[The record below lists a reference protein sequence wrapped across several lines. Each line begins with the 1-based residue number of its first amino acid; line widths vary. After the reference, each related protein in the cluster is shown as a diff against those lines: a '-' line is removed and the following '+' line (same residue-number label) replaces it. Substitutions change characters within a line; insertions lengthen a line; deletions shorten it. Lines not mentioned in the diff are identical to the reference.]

1 MKYIL
6 VTGAASGIGKAIT
19 ETMARRG
26 WKVFAA
32 DQNKEV
38 LRSMEAKN
46 IIPIYM
52 DVTKEKTIID
62 AFIKVA
68 KETLYLDVIIN
79 SAGIRYITS
88 LIEEDLNKLQKA
100 IDVNLIGM
108 IRVNNLFF
116 SLLNKETGRII
127 NISSES
133 GWISPSPF
141 NGVDS
146 ISKHAVDAYND
157 TLRREL
163 NFLGVKVIKIEP
175 GPFKTP
181 MRQNTIDSF
190 KELIDNTKYYKN
202 ELKNMSRLMKNE
214 FKNSENIKYLLYSI
228 VQACES
234 KKPKIRYRVKNNIS
248 LVLMNLLPEY
258 IIDKIYYNKLKP
270 KKAIK

>member
-32 DQNKEV
+32 DKNKEI

-52 DVTKEKTIID
+52 DVTKEKTILD
-62 AFIKVA
+62 AYLKVA

-79 SAGIRYITS
+79 GAGIRYIS
-88 LIEEDLNKLQKA
+88 PLIESNINEFKKA
-100 IDVNLIGM
+100 IDVNLLGM
-108 IRVNNLFF
+108 MRVNNIFF
-116 SLLNKETGRII
+116 PLLKKELGRII
-127 NISSES
+127 NISSET
-133 GWISPSPF
+133 GWLSPSPF

-146 ISKHAVDAYND
+146 ISKYAVEAYND

-163 NFLGVKVIKIEP
+163 KFLGVKVIKIEP

-181 MRQNTIDSF
+181 MRQNMISSF
-190 KELIDNTKYYKN
+190 KESIDNTKYYKN
-202 ELKNMSRLMKNE
+202 ELKAMSEIMKNE
-214 FKNSENIKYLLYSI
+214 FKSSKDIKYLLYSV

-234 KKPKIRYRVKNNIS
+234 KKPKISYRVKNNVRFI
-248 LVLMNLLPEY
+248 LINLLPECL
-258 IIDKIYYNKLKP
+258 IDKIYIKKLK
-270 KKAIK
+270 